1 MRTIKGNNGPKSRE
15 KLQQEYDK
23 YIESL
28 FANAYTRFVHPM
40 GNPREQG
47 WYDKLGQQRSKDMP
61 PDMIPRYI
69 QRYKEGQTM
78 PKHFGLPDSYEE
90 GLKEYTNAAEE
101 KQRQERGSKG
111 NPKLG
116 PYEHM
121 FVR

>member
-1 MRTIKGNNGPKSRE
+1 MRTIKGNNGPESRG
-15 KLQQEYDK
+15 KLQQEYDR

-28 FANAYTRFVHPM
+28 FMDAYSRFV
-40 GNPREQG
+40 NPVGGREQA
-47 WYDKLGQQRSKDMP
+47 WAHKLGQQRSKDMP

-69 QRYKEGQTM
+69 QRYKEGESF

-90 GLKEYTNAAEE
+90 GLKEYINAAEE
-101 KQRQERGSKG
+101 EQRQERVSKG

-116 PYEHM
+116 AYEHI